1 MKPITVT
8 YTGDLHCEALH
19 ADSGR
24 TLQTD
29 APKDNQGRGEAFSP
43 TDLLAT
49 SYATCVM
56 TILALLARR
65 LDVEMTGATARVDK
79 QMSEDSPRRIV
90 ALPLTIAI
98 SATPSDEVRQKMEH
112 AALTCPVHHSLHP
125 SIDKTITFEWGAA
138 SQP

>member
-1 MKPITVT
+1 MKPIIVT
-8 YTGDLHCEALH
+8 YTGDLHCEAFH

-24 TLQTD
+24 TIETD
-29 APKDNQGRGEAFSP
+29 APKDNQGLGEAFSP

-49 SYATCVM
+49 SYATCVL

-65 LDVEMTGATARVDK
+65 LDVEMAGATARVDK
-79 QMSEDSPRRIV
+79 QMSADSPRRIV

-98 SATPSDEVRQKMEH
+98 PAMPSDENRRKLEQ

-125 SIDKTITFEWGAA
+125 SIDKTITFQWGA
-138 SQP
+138 SQD

>member
-1 MKPITVT
+1 MKPITIT

-19 ADSGR
+19 ADSGS
-24 TLQTD
+24 TIQTD
-29 APKDNQGRGEAFSP
+29 APKDNQGLGEAFSP

-65 LDVEMTGATARVDK
+65 LDVEMAGATARVDK
-79 QMSEDSPRRIV
+79 QMSADSPRRVV

-98 SATPSDEVRQKMEH
+98 PANPSDENRRKLEQ

-125 SIDKTITFEWGAA
+125 SIDKTITFQWGAA
-138 SQP
+138 S